1 MNEQKKNLKIYEYL
15 DYREFLQDYYNFKKA
30 SSNSFSLRVFSDK
43 IGFKAKDFISR
54 VMNGEKNLSPSSAS
68 KIASGLNLSVR
79 ERSFFEALVLFNQ
92 ADSTKER
99 DNAFAHIQK
108 ILKIVRF
115 KEKQHLMAFY
125 QYEVFSH
132 WRHLVIRS
140 LIGMFGFS
148 GDYESLAKQVQPKVT
163 PDEAKKSVELLEKC
177 NLIQKKSNGEYVLT
191 ENAITTGN
199 KTSKLALR
207 GFHQHC
213 LRLAID
219 SIDREEPSKRNISA
233 LTLGIS
239 KNSYD
244 QIVEKIN
251 EFRKEI
257 ALLAEEDE
265 NADSV
270 YQMNFQLFPVGGKNN

>member
-43 IGFKAKDFISR
+43 IDFKAKDFISR
-54 VMNGEKNLSPSSAS
+54 VMNGEKNLSPSSIS
-68 KIASGLNLSVR
+68 KITNGLKFSKR
-79 ERSFFEALVLFNQ
+79 KSAFFEALVSFNQ
-92 ADSTKER
+92 AKSTEER
-99 DNAFAHIQK
+99 DNAFTQMQQ
-108 ILKIVRF
+108 ILKIMRF
-115 KEKQHLMAFY
+115 NEKQHLMAFY

-148 GDYESLAKQVQPKVT
+148 GNYESLAKQVRPKVT
-163 PDEAKKSVELLEKC
+163 AEEAKKSVALLEKC
-177 NLIQKKSNGEYVLT
+177 NLIEKNSKGEYSLT
-191 ENAITTGN
+191 KNAITTGN

-219 SIDREEPSKRNISA
+219 SIDHEAPTKRNVSA

-239 KNSYD
+239 AKTYD

-257 ALLAEEDE
+257 ALLAEEDD

-270 YQMNFQLFPVGGKNN
+270 YQMNFQLFPVGGEK

>member
-1 MNEQKKNLKIYEYL
+1 MNDQKKNLKIYEYL
-15 DYREFLQDYYNFKKA
+15 DYREFLQDYYNLKK
-30 SSNSFSLRVFSDK
+30 SSSPYFSLRVFSDK

-54 VMNGEKNLSPSSAS
+54 VMNGEKNLSPSSVS

-79 ERSFFEALVLFNQ
+79 ERSFFEALVFFNQ
-92 ADSTKER
+92 AESTKER
-99 DNAFAHIQK
+99 DNAFAQIQQ

-115 KEKQHLMAFY
+115 KEKQYLMAHY

-148 GDYESLAKQVQPKVT
+148 GDYNSLAKQVRPKVT
-163 PDEAKKSVELLEKC
+163 AEEAKKSVALLEKC
-177 NLIQKKSNGEYVLT
+177 NLIEKNSKGEYSLT
-191 ENAITTGN
+191 KNAITTGN

-219 SIDREEPSKRNISA
+219 SIDYEEPSKRNISA

-239 KNSYD
+239 KKSYN

-257 ALLAEEDE
+257 ALIAEEDE
-265 NADSV
+265 SADSV
-270 YQMNFQLFPVGGKNN
+270 YQMNFQLFPVGGEK

>member
-15 DYREFLQDYYNFKKA
+15 DYREFLQDYYNFKKT

-54 VMNGEKNLSPSSAS
+54 VMNGEKNLSPSSIS
-68 KIASGLNLSVR
+68 KISNGLKFSKR
-79 ERSFFEALVLFNQ
+79 ESSFFEALVLFNQ
-92 ADSTKER
+92 AESTKER
-99 DNAFAHIQK
+99 DNAFSQIQQ
-108 ILKIVRF
+108 ILKVVRF
-115 KEKQHLMAFY
+115 NEKQHLMAFY

-148 GDYESLAKQVQPKVT
+148 GDYESLAKQVRPKVT
-163 PDEAKKSVELLEKC
+163 AEEAKKSVALLEKC
-177 NLIQKKSNGEYVLT
+177 NLIEKNSKGEYILT

-207 GFHQHC
+207 DFHQHC

-219 SIDREEPSKRNISA
+219 SIDHEEPSKRNISA

-239 KNSYD
+239 KKSYD
-244 QIVEKIN
+244 QIVDKMD

>member
-1 MNEQKKNLKIYEYL
+1 MALQKKNLKIFEYL
-15 DYREFLQDYYNFKKA
+15 DYREFLQDYYNQKKE
-30 SSNSFSLRVFSDK
+30 STPSFSLRVFSDK

-54 VMNGEKNLSPSSAS
+54 VMNGEKNLSSSSIS
-68 KIASGLNLSVR
+68 KIAHGLNLSKN
-79 ERSFFEALVLFNQ
+79 ESIFFEALVLFNQ
-92 ADSTKER
+92 ANSTEER
-99 DNAFAHIQK
+99 DKAFVQMQQT
-108 ILKIVRF
+108 LKIVRF
-115 KEKQHLMAFY
+115 KEKQHLMALY

-132 WRHLVIRS
+132 WHHLVIRS

-148 GDYESLAKQVQPKVT
+148 GDFEALAKQVQPKIST
-163 PDEAKKSVELLEKC
+163 EEAKKSVILLEKC
-177 NLIQKKSNGEYVLT
+177 NLIKKNSNGEYSLT

-199 KTSKLALR
+199 KTSKIALR

-239 KNSYD
+239 QKSYD

-251 EFRKEI
+251 TFRKEI

-270 YQMNFQLFPVGGKNN
+270 YQMNFQLFPVGGKNK